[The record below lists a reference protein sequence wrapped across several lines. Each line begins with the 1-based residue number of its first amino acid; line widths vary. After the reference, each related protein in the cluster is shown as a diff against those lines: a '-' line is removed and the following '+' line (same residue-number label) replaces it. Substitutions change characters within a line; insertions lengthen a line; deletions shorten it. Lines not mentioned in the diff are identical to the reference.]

1 MRILIGFAVTL
12 LALVGLAG
20 SSRLSG
26 PVIWRLNE
34 SHGLH
39 LDDLGVA
46 SDRLRE
52 LDARRGEIG
61 EGAAARFEAHRAD
74 AAGWWDTVAESLR

>member
-1 MRILIGFAVTL
+1 MAPRTQYAALAAAVTL

-39 LDDLGVA
+39 LDDLGVLA
-46 SDRLRE
+46 LWAGCLVWCWRQW
-52 LDARRGEIG
+52 RRTPP
-61 EGAAARFEAHRAD
+61 R
-74 AAGWWDTVAESLR
+74 